1 MKKRVTGILL
11 ASAALTG
18 VFAQDPVK
26 TDGDKY
32 KTILENETV
41 RVLEYTD
48 KPREK
53 TNQHHHPDFVLYA
66 IDPFKRRLTFK
77 NSQVVEREFKKGD
90 VIWMKDQIHV
100 GENIGTT
107 ETHALIVEIKP
118 KKQDCKESKD
128 STTAPPLEKAWK
140 RNTPVDSRK

>member
-1 MKKRVTGILL
+1 M
-11 ASAALTG
+11 ALIR

-32 KTILENETV
+32 KMILENERV

-48 KPREK
+48 KPKEK

-66 IDPFKRRLTFK
+66 IDSFKRRLTFK
-77 NSQVVEREFKKGD
+77 NGQVVEREFKKGD
-90 VIWMKDQIHV
+90 LMWMKDQIHV

-118 KKQDCKESKD
+118 IKQDGMDSKD
-128 STTAPPLEKAWK
+128 STKMPPLEKAWK
-140 RNTPVDSRK
+140 KNNPADSMK

>member
-11 ASAALTG
+11 ASATLIS

-32 KTILENETV
+32 KMILENETV

-48 KPREK
+48 KPGEK
-53 TNQHHHPDFVLYA
+53 TSRHHHPDFILYA
-66 IDPFKRRLTFK
+66 IDSFKRRLIFK
-77 NSQVVEREFKKGD
+77 NGQVVEREFKKGD
-90 VIWMKDQIHV
+90 VIWMKDQIHI

-107 ETHALIVEIKP
+107 ETHALIVEIKQ
-118 KKQDCKESKD
+118 KKQDGKD
-128 STTAPPLEKAWK
+128 SLDSIAAPPLEKAWK
-140 RNTPVDSRK
+140 KNKPVDSAK

>member
-1 MKKRVTGILL
+1 MKNIFVVNFLL
-11 ASAALTG
+11 ASLFTLA
-18 VFAQDPVK
+18 FAQDPVI

-48 KPREK
+48 QPGDK

-66 IDPFKRRLTFK
+66 LDPFKRRLTFG
-77 NSQVVEREFKKGD
+77 NGQIVEREFKKGE
-90 VIWMKDQIHV
+90 VIWMKDQIHF

-107 ETHALIVEIKP
+107 ETRVVIVEIKP
-118 KKQDCKESKD
+118 DHPARTD
-128 STTAPPLEKAWK
+128 SLIIPALEKAWK
-140 RNTPVDSRK
+140 DPQQAKLKE